1 MSSLIVGDNSS
12 ITLNFAL
19 LLEDGTEVDSNL
31 DGKPVAMQ
39 MGDGNMLPGFE
50 RCLLGL
56 TVGDNVEVLVKARDA
71 FGDRNQDNIQW
82 FKASDF
88 AGEMNLE
95 QGLVVSFADPAG
107 GELPGVVRTVEV
119 ERIEIDFNHPLA
131 GRDIVFK
138 AVVHSVTEK

>member
-1 MSSLIVGDNSS
+1 MSSLVVNENSA

-31 DGKPVAMQ
+31 EGEPVAMQ
-39 MGDGNMLPGFE
+39 IGDGNMLPGFE

-56 TVGDNVEVLVKARDA
+56 AAGEDIEALVKAEDA

-88 AGEMNLE
+88 AGDLNLE
-95 QGLVVSFADPAG
+95 KGLVVSFADPGG
-107 GELPGVVRTVEV
+107 GELPGVVRTVDA
-119 ERIEIDFNHPLA
+119 ERVEIDFNHPLA

-138 AVVHSVTEK
+138 AVVHSITEK